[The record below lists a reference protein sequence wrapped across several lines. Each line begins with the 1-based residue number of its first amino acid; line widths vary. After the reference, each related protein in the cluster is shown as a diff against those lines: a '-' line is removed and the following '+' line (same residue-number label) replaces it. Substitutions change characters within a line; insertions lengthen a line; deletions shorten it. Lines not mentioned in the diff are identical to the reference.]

1 MADPTVQKEVKVKEE
16 IVASNEVGYGVRPA
30 TLGYTLAG
38 LAGLSLV
45 LWMAGTSGKSKK
57 KKRPSMPVESADGEI
72 PAEYV
77 GYMPMGR

>member
-1 MADPTVQKEVKVKEE
+1 MADPIVQKEVKVKEE

-45 LWMAGTSGKSKK
+45 LWMAGTSGKPK
-57 KKRPSMPVESADGEI
+57 KKRLPMPVEPVAGEL
-72 PAEYV
+72 PTEYV
-77 GYMPMGR
+77 GYTPLGR